1 MGQWDALGA
10 AAGSGGQFMNA
21 FMAAKQQAMQNR
33 LAEQKAAQEAQLAP
47 IELGLKKNQLEAT
60 TPQYDAS
67 VLFPNAP
74 AGFKLN
80 QPQMVTGLGKSKADI
95 EAEKRAA
102 ANAEKMLGQ
111 TGTKN
116 ANMLRD
122 EFNTVSKPFMT
133 IVPMYQNI
141 RAAATTPTPT
151 AATDMGLI
159 FSYMKIL
166 DPNSTVREGE
176 YATAANA
183 GSIPDA
189 IRNQYNRLKDG
200 EKLQPRQRMDFYK
213 SAQQAFKGASDIQ
226 AQHIKRYT
234 NLAQRQKVDPQ
245 DVVYD
250 FGADFAG
257 DFAPAEQPK
266 QKRYQIISAE

>member
-1 MGQWDALGA
+1 MKQLQVA
-10 AAGSGGQFMNA
+10 ANTPTYE
-21 FMAAKQQAMQNR
+21 AKSLYPSAPEGVNPLLTPSQAV
-33 LAEQKAAQEAQLAP
+33 A
-47 IELGLKKNQLEAT
+47 
-60 TPQYDAS
+60 
-67 VLFPNAP
+67 
-74 AGFKLN
+74 
-80 QPQMVTGLGKSKADI
+80 GLGKSAADLA
-95 EAEKRAA
+95 AEKRSQAS
-102 ANAEKMLGQ
+102 AEKMLGV

-122 EFNTVSKPFMT
+122 EFNTVSKPFLT

-141 RAAATTPTPT
+141 KSAALTPNPTP
-151 AATDMGLI
+151 ATDMGLI

-189 IRNQYNRLKDG
+189 LRNQYNRLKDG
-200 EKLQPRQRMDFYK
+200 EKLQPSQRTNFYK

-234 NLAQRQKVDPQ
+234 SLAQRQKVDPQ

-257 DFAPAEQPK
+257 DFAPQGNMDAGAIDLGNGFTARRK
-266 QKRYQIISAE
+266 Q